1 MQVTRKGK
9 DMSGE
14 PEINV
19 FHPDRAGIRQVL
31 GDLEAEIMEL
41 IWARPVEEGTTV
53 RDIFEVLYERRHL
66 AYTTVQ
72 STMNRLVK
80 KRMLRAE
87 TEEHT
92 YVYYPTLTQSDFVSR
107 FAERVLAGLLS
118 NFTGMPREQLAV
130 LAELEAAER
139 TRHLLEEIARR
150 KSLEEEP

>member
-1 MQVTRKGK
+1 
-9 DMSGE
+9 MSND
-14 PEINV
+14 PEISV
-19 FHPDRAGIRQVL
+19 FHPGRAGIRQVL

-41 IWARPVEEGTTV
+41 IWARPQEQGTTV

-92 YVYYPTLTQSDFVSR
+92 YLYYPTLTQGDFISR
-107 FAERVLAGLLS
+107 FAARVLEGLLS
-118 NFTGMPREQLAV
+118 NFTGATQEQLV
-130 LAELEAAER
+130 ISSDQEAAAR
-139 TRHLLEEIARR
+139 TRRLYEEIARR
-150 KSLEEEP
+150 KRTQEEP